1 MKYKVEYI
9 QFSSLADMS
18 IIGRKTTS
26 DFPGRLFLDSAASM
40 DPCQPGLS
48 CLNDQDASQSKSR
61 FVVLSSENKGSNF
74 RNLILD
80 VVH

>member
-1 MKYKVEYI
+1 MKCKVEYI

-18 IIGRKTTS
+18 IIGRKTTL
-26 DFPGRLFLDSAASM
+26 DFPGWLLLDSTASM

-48 CLNDQDASQSKSR
+48 CLNDYDASQSKSR

-74 RNLILD
+74 QNLIKD
-80 VVH
+80 NIF